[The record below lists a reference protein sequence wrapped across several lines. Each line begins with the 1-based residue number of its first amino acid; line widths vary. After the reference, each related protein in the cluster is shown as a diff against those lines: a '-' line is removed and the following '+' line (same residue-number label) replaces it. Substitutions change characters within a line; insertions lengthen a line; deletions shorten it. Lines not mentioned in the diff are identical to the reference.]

1 MVRPATFRMNEQT
14 AINNFYQKPTNVLN
28 NTMALNNALKEF
40 DALVSEL
47 KNVGIEVIVAQDT
60 TLPETPDALFPN
72 NWVSF
77 HENQTRVLYSMY
89 AENRRTE
96 KLLDIKSPLDAAGFI
111 FHNEVSF
118 SAFEEENKFLEGTG
132 SLVLDRKN
140 RIAYASISERTN
152 EELVNLFCQ
161 KLNYEPV
168 LFHSFQTIDNA
179 RKPIYHTNVMM
190 CIGERFAVLCVDC
203 IDSTNERERV
213 IERLGRTGHEIIF
226 ISEKQVNQFAGNML
240 ELENKHGEKIIA
252 MSTQAFSCLEN
263 IQRLKLST
271 FGKIIHSDIS
281 TIETLGGGSAR
292 CMIAELF

>member
-14 AINNFYQKPTNVLN
+14 AINNFYQKPTH
-28 NTMALNNALKEF
+28 ALNNAMPLNYALQEF

-47 KNVGIEVIVAQDT
+47 QRSGVEVIVAQDT

-96 KLLDIKSPLDAAGFI
+96 KLLDILSPLNEAGISFK
-111 FHNEVSF
+111 HEVSF
-118 SAFEEENKFLEGTG
+118 SEYEKGNKFLEGTG

-140 RIAYASISERTN
+140 SIAYASISERTN

-161 KLNYEPV
+161 KLNFEPV
-168 LFHSFQTIDNA
+168 LFHSFQTVENA

-190 CIGERFAVLCVDC
+190 CIGERFAVLCADS
-203 IDSTNERERV
+203 IDSTNEKERV
-213 IERLGRTGHEIIF
+213 IERLGKTGHEIIF

-240 ELENKHGEKIIA
+240 ELENKNGDKIIA
-252 MSTQAFSCLEN
+252 MSTQAFGCLED
-263 IQRLKLST
+263 IQRLKLSA
-271 FGKIIHSDIS
+271 FGKIIHSNIS